1 MWLTKRLN
9 ADTEGDG
16 GKLVAQRSITG
27 LFIIILV
34 TFDFD
39 GRTFCWHAQV
49 CEPLSESVKNF
60 FDNIREIIQNA
71 CSFILFSTVLSK
83 IFHINFLHIV
93 RKKK

>member
-9 ADTEGDG
+9 ADTEGEG
-16 GKLVAQRSITG
+16 EKLATQSIIG

-49 CEPLSESVKNF
+49 CEPLSESVKIF
-60 FDNIREIIQNA
+60 FDNIREIIQSA
-71 CSFILFSTVLSK
+71 CSFYFI
-83 IFHINFLHIV
+83 
-93 RKKK
+93 